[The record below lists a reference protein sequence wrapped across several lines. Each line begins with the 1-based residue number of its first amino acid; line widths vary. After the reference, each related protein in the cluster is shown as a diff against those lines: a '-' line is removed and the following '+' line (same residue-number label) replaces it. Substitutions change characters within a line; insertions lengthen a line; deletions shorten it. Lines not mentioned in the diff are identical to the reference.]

1 MNRFV
6 YASCLFLLTGCQQPG
21 ALDNADFNLWCGAS
35 LCNWK
40 TEQGRIRRV
49 PTWDAE
55 DYGVELVG
63 KPVVISQLAKLN
75 EVNGSCLKFS
85 IVGNVE
91 TQAQVQLEL
100 DFFDDGIVDYRE
112 GIPGVRWQRLDLLVM
127 LPTQPYGSIK
137 VSLDKQGSGTAIFAG
152 LHADGAMSCEGDP
165 IQLSH
170 LVSGDWCSRDA
181 DCQSGHCNA
190 FAGMNPMGAG
200 AQATCGECV
209 SDTDC
214 PAGMLCGISRAKA
227 FGPFFACVAPNATPD
242 GGICSSDREC
252 AHGHCHGG
260 VCGECGSDGDCSGGL
275 ECNTGSAPDGG
286 SPFSMCVVPGSL
298 PEGSHCTSAS
308 DCASRNCC
316 ILCLPADSM
325 CPFSIP

>member
-91 TQAQVQLEL
+91 TPGGGGSLE
-100 DFFDDGIVDYRE
+100 IK
-112 GIPGVRWQRLDLLVM
+112 
-127 LPTQPYGSIK
+127 GS
-137 VSLDKQGSGTAIFAG
+137 T
-152 LHADGAMSCEGDP
+152 SCAYP
-165 IQLSH
+165 
-170 LVSGDWCSRDA
+170 CTSRHVAERDR
-181 DCQSGHCNA
+181 S
-190 FAGMNPMGAG
+190 GAG
-200 AQATCGECV
+200 
-209 SDTDC
+209 
-214 PAGMLCGISRAKA
+214 SRAD
-227 FGPFFACVAPNATPD
+227 PQP
-242 GGICSSDREC
+242 
-252 AHGHCHGG
+252 
-260 VCGECGSDGDCSGGL
+260 
-275 ECNTGSAPDGG
+275 
-286 SPFSMCVVPGSL
+286 
-298 PEGSHCTSAS
+298 
-308 DCASRNCC
+308 
-316 ILCLPADSM
+316 
-325 CPFSIP
+325 